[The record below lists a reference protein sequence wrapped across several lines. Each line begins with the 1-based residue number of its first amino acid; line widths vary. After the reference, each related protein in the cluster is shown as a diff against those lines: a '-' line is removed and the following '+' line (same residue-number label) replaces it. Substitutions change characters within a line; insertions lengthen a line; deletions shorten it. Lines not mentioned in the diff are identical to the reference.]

1 MQRKHYDKY
10 LLDKLM
16 GMPEQFMEKY
26 REKDW
31 AGAKYIYDTAI
42 RISTFM
48 EVSEDVME
56 TLFGNRATAEEG
68 EEKDGLFP
76 EELVQ
81 KVYLE
86 CAVKRR
92 LDTDSVESRRRMAK
106 AQKQLLNQK

>member
-1 MQRKHYDKY
+1 MQRRHYDKY

-16 GMPEQFMEKY
+16 AMPEQFMEKF

-48 EVSEDVME
+48 EVPEDVKE
-56 TLFGNRATAEEG
+56 KLFGNRATAEEG
-68 EEKDGLFP
+68 EEQPGLFY
-76 EELVQ
+76 ESMVQ
-81 KVYLE
+81 RVYLE
-86 CAVKRR
+86 CAIKRR

-106 AQKQLLNQK
+106 AQKELLNQK